1 MLFNEPIHNWSEWG
15 AIFQSTEAFTPLAK
29 EIFRREGLAFSGLEN
44 LTPGTNAVFRAGNY
58 VVKIF
63 APRESGLEP
72 QVDYANES
80 AVCGA
85 LTRWEISTPRLI
97 AHGKIQDTYLFYYL
111 VTEYCPGEEAGQW
124 LENASPSQLE
134 DFIRQLKELLQ
145 TLHRPAE
152 GLISPVN
159 LLGRALGNPRL
170 ERLPVSLRNEM
181 AERAARLDLTDT
193 VLVHGDLTGENIL
206 IGADN
211 QPIIIDCADSCLAPW
226 WYELA
231 PLVFELFHCRGDL
244 LRLFADT
251 DPEAFVEQIMDAV
264 CIHDFGANILWDTAV
279 REGVPCFS
287 HLAEVREFLISRMCT
302 HI

>member
-15 AIFQSTEAFTPLAK
+15 AIFQSIEAFTPLAK

-44 LTPGTNAVFRAGNY
+44 LTPGTNAVFRTGDY

-72 QVDYANES
+72 QVDYTSES

-85 LTRWEISTPRLI
+85 LTRWGISTPRLI
-97 AHGKIQDTYLFYYL
+97 AHGMIQDAYLFYYL
-111 VTEYCPGEEAGQW
+111 ITEYCPGEEAGTW
-124 LENASPSQLE
+124 LENANPSQLE
-134 DFIRQLKELLQ
+134 DFIRQFKELLQ

-152 GLISPVN
+152 GLIPPVN
-159 LLGRALGNPRL
+159 LLRQALENPRL
-170 ERLPVSLRNEM
+170 ERLPVSLRDEM
-181 AERAARLDLTDT
+181 AERAAKLELIDT

-244 LRLFADT
+244 LLLFADT
-251 DPEAFVEQIMDAV
+251 DPEVFAEQIMDAV
-264 CIHDFGANILWDTAV
+264 CIHDFGANTLWDTAV
-279 REGVPCFS
+279 RAGIPCFS
-287 HLAEVREFLISRMCT
+287 HLAEVKDFLMSRMCGRT
-302 HI
+302 